1 MDSLPLPGFE
11 ESVATSCPTNHHE
24 DEERKHKM
32 PRGRRPK
39 AVPAPKKVERQEA
52 LKNRIVGLA
61 EELSGAGFAD
71 LLTELIPIKPV
82 AQEVIDQK
90 TSARIGHVEETLAVY
105 LQRTSIKDNLSQR
118 PPYDHIAD
126 PIYRRL
132 MRDFILGAQMPEVK
146 IAALRDLSGR
156 IKSLDES
163 SINYSIIDGLQRS
176 WCYSTTV
183 LLALHR
189 EKLVSDRCITVEA
202 WDYFRPFIE
211 KLGDPQAATRA
222 LLSRIIRYEIYYNID
237 LEGLLHYM
245 VTFNTAQRSMSLK
258 VQLEIMRRPLIDEIE
273 AAANIT
279 IFRDTQD
286 IEAQGKTQKPR
297 DQFAASDI
305 AVAAEAFITNNAQ
318 ASQKEIAEDLLE
330 KDSGYTTT
338 GVDVGDIADVIY
350 MLKRVAQDLHPLM
363 LLVYEDEPGKKFYFS
378 GGGTFLTGFAAACG
392 YVRRRNN
399 MKMLE
404 GALEKLILLLK
415 QESEDPFCLEEY
427 QELIKNITS
436 SRGKMMRRLVYDTFL
451 RFFLGTTTRLEWTD
465 AYRSLSLT

>member
-1 MDSLPLPGFE
+1 MDSLLPGLE
-11 ESVATSCPTNHHE
+11 ESADPLDLLNPIDKQE
-24 DEERKHKM
+24 KNKM

-39 AVPAPKKVERQEA
+39 AAPAPKKFERQEA
-52 LKNRIVGLA
+52 LKNRIVGLS
-61 EELSGAGFAD
+61 EELGKLGFTD
-71 LLTELIPIKPV
+71 LLIPLVPIKPV
-82 AQEVIDQK
+82 APEVTDEK
-90 TSARIGHVEETLAVY
+90 TSAQIGHVEETLAVY

-118 PPYDHIAD
+118 PPFDHIAD

-132 MRDFILGAQMPEVK
+132 MRDFIQGAQMPEVK
-146 IAALRDLSGR
+146 IAALRDLSQR
-156 IKSLDES
+156 IKSLDENG
-163 SINYSIIDGLQRS
+163 INYSIIDGLQRS

-189 EKLVSDRCITVEA
+189 EQLVADRCITVDA

-211 KLGDPQAATRA
+211 KLGDPETATRI
-222 LLSRIIRYEIYYNID
+222 LLGRTIRYEIYYNID

-245 VTFNTAQRSMSLK
+245 VTFNTAQRRMSLQ

-273 AAANIT
+273 AAAKIT
-279 IFRDTQD
+279 VFRDTHD
-286 IEAQGKTQKPR
+286 IEATGKTQKPR

-305 AVAAEAFITNNAQ
+305 AVSAEAFITNNAQ

-330 KDSGYTTT
+330 KDSGYTAT
-338 GVDVGDIADVIY
+338 GVDVGDIADVVN
-350 MLKRVAQDLHPLM
+350 MLRRLAQDIHPLM
-363 LLVYEDEPGKKFYFS
+363 LLVYDDEPGKKYYFS

-392 YVRRRNN
+392 YVRNRNN
-399 MKMLE
+399 MRMLDA
-404 GALEKLILLLK
+404 ALDKLIALLR
-415 QESEDPFCLEEY
+415 QPSEDPLGLDEY

>member
-1 MDSLPLPGFE
+1 MDSPLLPGLE
-11 ESVATSCPTNHHE
+11 ESVAPLDSDYPE
-24 DEERKHKM
+24 DLKARRRM

-39 AVPAPKKVERQEA
+39 AAPAPKKTERQEA
-52 LKNRIVGLA
+52 LKNRIVGLS
-61 EELSGAGFAD
+61 EELTHAGFAD
-71 LLTELIPIKPV
+71 LLIPLVPIKPV
-82 AQEVIDQK
+82 APEVIDQK
-90 TSARIGHVEETLAVY
+90 TEARIGHVEESLAIY

-118 PPYDHIAD
+118 PPFDHIAD

-132 MRDFILGAQMPEVK
+132 MRDFIIGAQMPEVK
-146 IAALRDLSGR
+146 IAALRDSSGR
-156 IKSLDES
+156 IESLDEAG
-163 SINYSIIDGLQRS
+163 ILYSIIDGLQRS
-176 WCYSTTV
+176 WCFSTTV

-189 EKLVSDRCITVEA
+189 DKLVSDRCITVEA

-211 KLGDPQAATRA
+211 KLGDPQTATRT

-273 AAANIT
+273 AAANIK

-286 IEAQGKTQKPR
+286 LEGSGRTQKPR

-318 ASQKEIAEDLLE
+318 ASHKEIAEDLLE
-330 KDSGYTTT
+330 KDSGYTAT
-338 GVDVGDIADVIY
+338 GVDVGDIKDVVD
-350 MLKRVAQDLHPLM
+350 MLKRVAQDIHPLM
-363 LLVYEDEPGKKFYFS
+363 LLVYEDEPGKKYYFS

-392 YVRRRNN
+392 YVRNRNN
-399 MKMLE
+399 TKMLE

-415 QESEDPFCLEEY
+415 QPSEDPFGLEEY

>member
-1 MDSLPLPGFE
+1 
-11 ESVATSCPTNHHE
+11 
-24 DEERKHKM
+24 
-32 PRGRRPK
+32 
-39 AVPAPKKVERQEA
+39 
-52 LKNRIVGLA
+52 
-61 EELSGAGFAD
+61 
-71 LLTELIPIKPV
+71 
-82 AQEVIDQK
+82 
-90 TSARIGHVEETLAVY
+90 VY

-118 PPYDHIAD
+118 PPFDHVTD

-132 MRDFILGAQMPEVK
+132 MRDFIQGAQMPEVR

-156 IKSLDES
+156 IKSLDEAG
-163 SINYSIIDGLQRS
+163 INYSIIDGLQRS

-183 LLALHR
+183 LIALHR
-189 EKLVSDRCITVEA
+189 DKLVTDRCITVEA

-211 KLGDPQAATRA
+211 KLGDPETAART
-222 LLSRIIRYEIYYNID
+222 LLSRTIRYEIYYNID

-245 VTFNTAQRSMSLK
+245 VTFNTAQRRMSLQ
-258 VQLEIMRRPLIDEIE
+258 VQLEIMRKPLIDEIE
-273 AAANIT
+273 AAASIKV
-279 IFRDTQD
+279 FRDAHD
-286 IEAQGKTQKPR
+286 IEATGKTQKPR

-318 ASQKEIAEDLLE
+318 TSQKEIAEDLLE
-330 KDSGYTTT
+330 KDSGYTAT
-338 GVDVGDIADVIY
+338 GVDFGDIADVVY
-350 MLKRVAQDLHPLM
+350 MLKRVGQDIHPLV
-363 LLVYEDEPGKKFYFS
+363 LLIYADEPGKKFYFS

-392 YVRRRNN
+392 YVRNRNN

-415 QESEDPFCLEEY
+415 QPNEDPLGLDEY

-465 AYRSLSLT
+465 AFRSLSLT

>member
-1 MDSLPLPGFE
+1 MESTLPDPEETTQAPLDLFEPGDHKE
-11 ESVATSCPTNHHE
+11 
-24 DEERKHKM
+24 KKM

-39 AVPAPKKVERQEA
+39 ATPPPKKVERQEA
-52 LKNRIVGLA
+52 LKNRIVGLS
-61 EELSGAGFAD
+61 EELAANGFND
-71 LLTELIPIKPV
+71 VLIPLVPIKPV
-82 AQEVIDQK
+82 APEVIDEK
-90 TSARIGHVEETLAVY
+90 TTARIGHAEETLAVY

-118 PPYDHIAD
+118 PPFDHIAD

-132 MRDFILGAQMPEVK
+132 MRDFIQGAQMPEVK

-189 EKLVSDRCITVEA
+189 ENLVTDRCITVEA

-211 KLGDPQAATRA
+211 KLGDPQAAART
-222 LLSRIIRYEIYYNID
+222 LLARTIRYEIYYNID

-245 VTFNTAQRSMSLK
+245 VTFNTAQRRMSLQ
-258 VQLEIMRRPLIDEIE
+258 VQLEIMRKPLIDEIE
-273 AAANIT
+273 SAASIKV
-279 IFRDTQD
+279 FRDTHD
-286 IEAQGKTQKPR
+286 VEATGKTQKPR

-318 ASQKEIAEDLLE
+318 TSQKEIAEELLE
-330 KDSGYTTT
+330 KDSGYTAT
-338 GVDVGDIADVIY
+338 GVDVGDIADVVY
-350 MLKRVAQDLHPLM
+350 MLKRVAQDIHPLM
-363 LLVYEDEPGKKFYFS
+363 LLVYQNEPGKKFYFS
-378 GGGTFLTGFAAACG
+378 GGGTFLTGFSAACG
-392 YVRRRNN
+392 YIRNRNN

-415 QESEDPFCLEEY
+415 QPSEDPLGLAEY
-427 QELIKNITS
+427 QELIKDITS

-451 RFFLGTTTRLEWTD
+451 RFFLGTTTRLEWMD

>member
-1 MDSLPLPGFE
+1 MESTLPDPE
-11 ESVATSCPTNHHE
+11 ETQSPLDLFDPHDKE
-24 DEERKHKM
+24 KKM

-39 AVPAPKKVERQEA
+39 ATPPPKKFERQEA
-52 LKNRIVGLA
+52 LKNRIVGLS
-61 EELSGAGFAD
+61 EELAANGFSD
-71 LLTELIPIKPV
+71 LLVPLVPIKPV
-82 AQEVIDQK
+82 APEVIDEK
-90 TSARIGHVEETLAVY
+90 TTARIGHAEETLAVY

-118 PPYDHIAD
+118 PPFDHIAD

-132 MRDFILGAQMPEVK
+132 MRDFIQGAQMPEVK

-156 IKSLDES
+156 IKSLDEPG
-163 SINYSIIDGLQRS
+163 INYSIIDGLQRS

-189 EKLVSDRCITVEA
+189 DKLVTDRCITVEA

-211 KLGDPQAATRA
+211 KLGDPQTAART
-222 LLSRIIRYEIYYNID
+222 LLARTIRYEIYYNID

-245 VTFNTAQRSMSLK
+245 VTFNTAQRRMSLQ
-258 VQLEIMRRPLIDEIE
+258 VQLEIMRKPLIDEIE
-273 AAANIT
+273 AAASIKV
-279 IFRDTQD
+279 FRDTQD
-286 IEAQGKTQKPR
+286 VEATGKTQKPR

-318 ASQKEIAEDLLE
+318 TSQKEIAEDLLE
-330 KDSGYTTT
+330 KDSGYTAT
-338 GVDVGDIADVIY
+338 GVDVGDIADVVY
-350 MLKRVAQDLHPLM
+350 MLKRVAQDIHPLM
-363 LLVYEDEPGKKFYFS
+363 LLVYQNEPGKKFYFS
-378 GGGTFLTGFAAACG
+378 GGGTFLTGFSAACG
-392 YVRRRNN
+392 YIRNRNN

-415 QESEDPFCLEEY
+415 QPSEDPLGLAGY
-427 QELIKNITS
+427 QELIKDITS

-451 RFFLGTTTRLEWTD
+451 RFFLGTTTRLEWMD

>member
-1 MDSLPLPGFE
+1 MDSFE
-11 ESVATSCPTNHHE
+11 QVTDESVAPVLIEPTKPGDKE
-24 DEERKHKM
+24 PKM
-32 PRGRRPK
+32 ARGRRPK
-39 AVPAPKKVERQEA
+39 ATPPPKKFERQEA
-52 LKNRIVGLA
+52 LKDRIVGLSEEVA
-61 EELSGAGFAD
+61 EIGFAD
-71 LLTELIPIKPV
+71 LLTPLVPIRPV
-82 AQEVIDQK
+82 ATEVIDEK
-90 TSARIGHVEETLAVY
+90 TTARIAHVEEPLAVY

-118 PPYDHIAD
+118 PPFDHIAD

-132 MRDFILGAQMPEVK
+132 MRDFIQGAQMPEVK

-156 IKSLDES
+156 IKSLDENG
-163 SINYSIIDGLQRS
+163 INYSIIDGLQRS

-189 EKLVSDRCITVEA
+189 EKLVTERCITVEA

-211 KLGDPQAATRA
+211 KLGDAQSAART
-222 LLSRIIRYEIYYNID
+222 LLSRTIRYEIYYNID

-245 VTFNTAQRSMSLK
+245 VTFNTAQRRMSLQ
-258 VQLEIMRRPLIDEIE
+258 VQLEIMRKPLIDEIE
-273 AAANIT
+273 SAARIK

-286 IEAQGKTQKPR
+286 IEATGKSQKPKE
-297 DQFAASDI
+297 QFAASDI

-318 ASQKEIAEDLLE
+318 ASHREIAEDLLE
-330 KDSGYTTT
+330 KDSGYTAT
-338 GVDVGDIADVIY
+338 GVDVGDIADVVN
-350 MLKRVAQDLHPLM
+350 MLRRVAQDIHPLM

-392 YVRRRNN
+392 YIRNRNN
-399 MKMLE
+399 MKMLD
-404 GALEKLILLLK
+404 GALEKLIVLLK
-415 QESEDPFCLEEY
+415 QPAEDPLALGEY

>member
-1 MDSLPLPGFE
+1 MESTLADPEETAQSPLDLFDPGNDKE
-11 ESVATSCPTNHHE
+11 
-24 DEERKHKM
+24 KKM

-39 AVPAPKKVERQEA
+39 ATPPPKKVERQEA
-52 LKNRIVGLA
+52 LKNRIVGLS
-61 EELSGAGFAD
+61 EELAANGFND
-71 LLTELIPIKPV
+71 VLIPLVPIKPV
-82 AQEVIDQK
+82 APEVIDEK
-90 TSARIGHVEETLAVY
+90 TTARIGHAEETLAVY

-118 PPYDHIAD
+118 PPFDHIAD

-132 MRDFILGAQMPEVK
+132 MRDFIQGAQMPEVK

-189 EKLVSDRCITVEA
+189 ENLVTDRCITVEA

-211 KLGDPQAATRA
+211 KLGDPQAAARI
-222 LLSRIIRYEIYYNID
+222 LLARTIRYEIYYNID

-245 VTFNTAQRSMSLK
+245 VTFNTAQRRMSLQ
-258 VQLEIMRRPLIDEIE
+258 VQLEIMRKPLIDEIE
-273 AAANIT
+273 SAASIKV
-279 IFRDTQD
+279 FRDTHD
-286 IEAQGKTQKPR
+286 VEATGKTQKPR

-318 ASQKEIAEDLLE
+318 TSQKEIAEELLE
-330 KDSGYTTT
+330 KDSGYTAT
-338 GVDVGDIADVIY
+338 GVDVGDIADVVY
-350 MLKRVAQDLHPLM
+350 MLKRVAQDIHPLM
-363 LLVYEDEPGKKFYFS
+363 LLVYQNEPGKKFYFS
-378 GGGTFLTGFAAACG
+378 GGGTFLTGFSAACG
-392 YVRRRNN
+392 YVRNRNN

-415 QESEDPFCLEEY
+415 QPSEDPLGLAEY
-427 QELIKNITS
+427 QELIKDITS

-451 RFFLGTTTRLEWTD
+451 RFFLGTTTRLEWMD

>member
-1 MDSLPLPGFE
+1 MDALLLPGLE
-11 ESVATSCPTNHHE
+11 ESVAPLDLDNPTDPKE
-24 DEERKHKM
+24 KTKM

-39 AVPAPKKVERQEA
+39 ATPAPKKFERQEA
-52 LKNRIVGLA
+52 LKNRIVALS
-61 EELSGAGFAD
+61 EELAGAGFAD
-71 LLTELIPIKPV
+71 LLTPLVPIQPV
-82 AQEVIDQK
+82 AAEVIDEK

-118 PPYDHIAD
+118 PPFDHIAD

-132 MRDFILGAQMPEVK
+132 MRDFIQGAQMPEVK

-156 IKSLDES
+156 IKSLDETG
-163 SINYSIIDGLQRS
+163 INYSIIDGLQRS

-189 EKLVSDRCITVEA
+189 EKLVTDRCITVEA
-202 WDYFRPFIE
+202 WDYFRPFVE
-211 KLGDPQAATRA
+211 KLGDPDTAART
-222 LLSRIIRYEIYYNID
+222 LLGRTIRYEIYYNID

-245 VTFNTAQRSMSLK
+245 VTFNTAQRRMSLQ
-258 VQLEIMRRPLIDEIE
+258 VQLEIMRKPLIDEIE
-273 AAANIT
+273 AAASIKV
-279 IFRDTQD
+279 FRDTHD
-286 IEAQGKTQKPR
+286 IETTGKIQKPR

-318 ASQKEIAEDLLE
+318 ASQKEVAEDLLE
-330 KDSGYTTT
+330 KDSGYTST
-338 GVDVGDIADVIY
+338 GVDVGDIADVVY
-350 MLKRVAQDLHPLM
+350 MLKRVAQDIHPLM
-363 LLVYEDEPGKKFYFS
+363 LLVYADEPGKKYYFS
-378 GGGTFLTGFAAACG
+378 GGGTFLTGFTAACG
-392 YVRRRNN
+392 YVRNRNN

-415 QESEDPFCLEEY
+415 QPNEDPLGLEEY

-436 SRGKMMRRLVYDTFL
+436 SRGKMMRRLVYDTYL

>member
-1 MDSLPLPGFE
+1 MSSLLLPGLE
-11 ESVATSCPTNHHE
+11 ESTAPLDPLNPE
-24 DEERKHKM
+24 DQENKKM

-39 AVPAPKKVERQEA
+39 ATPAPKKVERQEA
-52 LKNRIVGLA
+52 LKDRIVGLS
-61 EELSGAGFAD
+61 EELAGSGFGD
-71 LLTELIPIKPV
+71 LLTQLVPIKPV
-82 AQEVIDQK
+82 APDVVDEK
-90 TSARIGHVEETLAVY
+90 TSAQIGHVEEPLAVY
-105 LQRTSIKDNLSQR
+105 LQRTSVKDNLSQR
-118 PPYDHIAD
+118 PPFDHIAD

-132 MRDFILGAQMPEVK
+132 MRDFIQGAQMPEVK
-146 IAALRDLSGR
+146 IAALGDLSGR
-156 IKSLDES
+156 IKSLDADG
-163 SINYSIIDGLQRS
+163 INYSIIDGLQRS

-189 EKLVSDRCITVEA
+189 EKLVTDRCITVEA

-211 KLGDPQAATRA
+211 KLGDPQAATRT
-222 LLSRIIRYEIYYNID
+222 LLSRTIRYEIYYNID

-273 AAANIT
+273 AAASIK

-286 IEAQGKTQKPR
+286 IEGTGRTQKPR

-330 KDSGYTTT
+330 KDSGYTAT
-338 GVDVGDIADVIY
+338 GVDVGDIADVVY
-350 MLKRVAQDLHPLM
+350 MLKRVAQDIHPLM
-363 LLVYEDEPGKKFYFS
+363 LLVYQDEPGKKFYFS

-392 YVRRRNN
+392 YVRNRNN

-404 GALEKLILLLK
+404 GALEKLILLLR
-415 QESEDPFCLEEY
+415 QPSEDPFGLEEY

>member
-1 MDSLPLPGFE
+1 MEAVLATTE
-11 ESVATSCPTNHHE
+11 EDCLSDDLANGVHQKET
-24 DEERKHKM
+24 KM

-39 AVPAPKKVERQEA
+39 AVPAPKKFERQEA
-52 LKNRIVGLA
+52 LKNRIVGLS
-61 EELSGAGFAD
+61 EELVSLEFTD
-71 LLTELIPIKPV
+71 MLTPLVPIKPV
-82 AQEVIDQK
+82 APEVIDEK
-90 TSARIGHVEETLAVY
+90 TNARIAHVEEPLAAY

-118 PPYDHIAD
+118 PPFDHIAD

-132 MRDFILGAQMPEVK
+132 MRDFIQGAQMPEVK
-146 IAALRDLSGR
+146 IAALRDLSQR
-156 IKSLDES
+156 IKSLDETA
-163 SINYSIIDGLQRS
+163 INYSIIDGLQRS

-189 EKLVSDRCITVEA
+189 EKLINDRCITIEA

-211 KLGDPQAATRA
+211 KLGDHETATRT
-222 LLSRIIRYEIYYNID
+222 LLGRTIRYEIYYNID

-245 VTFNTAQRSMSLK
+245 VTFNTAQRRMSLQ

-273 AAANIT
+273 AAASIK
-279 IFRDTQD
+279 IFRDTHD
-286 IEAQGKTQKPR
+286 IEATGKSQKPR

-330 KDSGYTTT
+330 NDSGYTAT
-338 GVDVGDIADVIY
+338 GVDVGDIADVVN
-350 MLKRVAQDLHPLM
+350 MLRRLAQDIHPLM
-363 LLVYEDEPGKKFYFS
+363 LLVYADDPGKRYYFS

-392 YVRRRNN
+392 YVRNRNN
-399 MKMLE
+399 MKMLD
-404 GALEKLILLLK
+404 GALERLIALLK
-415 QESEDPFCLEEY
+415 QPSEDPFGLDEY

-436 SRGKMMRRLVYDTFL
+436 SRGKMMRRLIYDTFL

>member
-1 MDSLPLPGFE
+1 METALAAAEDSPLLPDLLTLVTE
-11 ESVATSCPTNHHE
+11 KET
-24 DEERKHKM
+24 RM
-32 PRGRRPK
+32 PRGRRQK
-39 AVPAPKKVERQEA
+39 AAPAPKKFERQEA
-52 LKNRIVGLA
+52 LKNRIVGLS
-61 EELSGAGFAD
+61 EELGTLNFTD
-71 LLTELIPIKPV
+71 LLTPLVPIKPV
-82 AQEVIDQK
+82 APEVVDQK
-90 TSARIGHVEETLAVY
+90 TSASIGHVEETLAVY
-105 LQRTSIKDNLSQR
+105 LQRTSVKDNLSQR
-118 PPYDHIAD
+118 PPFDHIAD

-156 IKSLDES
+156 VKSLDEAD
-163 SINYSIIDGLQRS
+163 INYSIIDGLQRS

-189 EKLVSDRCITVEA
+189 EKLVADRCITVEA

-211 KLGDPQAATRA
+211 KLGDAETAART
-222 LLSRIIRYEIYYNID
+222 LLGRTIRYEIYYNID

-245 VTFNTAQRSMSLK
+245 VTFNTAQRRMSLQ

-273 AAANIT
+273 AAAKIKV
-279 IFRDTQD
+279 FRDTID
-286 IEAQGKTQKPR
+286 IEATGKTQKPK

-330 KDSGYTTT
+330 KDSGYMST
-338 GVDVGDIADVIY
+338 GVDVGDIADVVN
-350 MLKRVAQDLHPLM
+350 MLRRVAQDIHPLM
-363 LLVYEDEPGKKFYFS
+363 LLVYADEPGKKFYFS
-378 GGGTFLTGFAAACG
+378 GGGTFLTGFTAACG
-392 YVRRRNN
+392 YVRNRNN
-399 MKMLE
+399 MKMLD
-404 GALEKLILLLK
+404 GALEKLISLLK
-415 QESEDPFCLEEY
+415 QQNEDPLGLDEY

-436 SRGKMMRRLVYDTFL
+436 SRGKMLRRLVYDTFL

>member
-1 MDSLPLPGFE
+1 LLDDLLNQVTQKE
-11 ESVATSCPTNHHE
+11 T
-24 DEERKHKM
+24 KM
-32 PRGRRPK
+32 PRGRRQK
-39 AVPAPKKVERQEA
+39 AAPAPKKFERQEA
-52 LKNRIVGLA
+52 LKNRIVGLS
-61 EELSGAGFAD
+61 EELGTLGFTD
-71 LLTELIPIKPV
+71 LLTPLVPIKPV
-82 AQEVIDQK
+82 APEVVDQK
-90 TSARIGHVEETLAVY
+90 TSASIGHVEETLAVY
-105 LQRTSIKDNLSQR
+105 LQRTSVKDNLSQR
-118 PPYDHIAD
+118 PPFDHIAD

-146 IAALRDLSGR
+146 IAALRDLSVR

-163 SINYSIIDGLQRS
+163 DINYSIIDGLQRS

-189 EKLVSDRCITVEA
+189 EKLVADRCITVEA

-211 KLGDPQAATRA
+211 KLGDADAAART
-222 LLSRIIRYEIYYNID
+222 LLGRTIRYEIYYNID

-245 VTFNTAQRSMSLK
+245 VTFNTAQRRMSLQ

-273 AAANIT
+273 AAAKIKV
-279 IFRDTQD
+279 FRDTID
-286 IEAQGKTQKPR
+286 IEATGKTQKPK

-330 KDSGYTTT
+330 KDSGYMST
-338 GVDVGDIADVIY
+338 GVDVGDIADVVN
-350 MLKRVAQDLHPLM
+350 MLRRVAQDIHPLM
-363 LLVYEDEPGKKFYFS
+363 LLVYADEPGKKFYFS
-378 GGGTFLTGFAAACG
+378 GGGTFLTGFTAACG
-392 YVRRRNN
+392 YVRNRNN
-399 MKMLE
+399 MKMLD
-404 GALEKLILLLK
+404 GALEKLISLLK
-415 QESEDPFCLEEY
+415 QQNEDPLSLDEY

-436 SRGKMMRRLVYDTFL
+436 SRGKMLRRLVYDTFL

>member
-1 MDSLPLPGFE
+1 MESTLADPEGTQSPLDLLNPG
-11 ESVATSCPTNHHE
+11 
-24 DEERKHKM
+24 DEEKKM

-39 AVPAPKKVERQEA
+39 ATPPPKKFERQEA
-52 LKNRIVGLA
+52 LKNRIVALS
-61 EELSGAGFAD
+61 EELAANGFND
-71 LLTELIPIKPV
+71 LLTPLVPIKPV
-82 AQEVIDQK
+82 APEVVDEK
-90 TSARIGHVEETLAVY
+90 TTARIGHAEETLAVY

-118 PPYDHIAD
+118 PPFDHIAD

-132 MRDFILGAQMPEVK
+132 MRDFIQGAQMPEVK

-156 IKSLDES
+156 IKSLGES
-163 SINYSIIDGLQRS
+163 DINYSIIDGLQRS

-211 KLGDPQAATRA
+211 KLGDPQAAARI
-222 LLSRIIRYEIYYNID
+222 LLARTIRYEIYYNID

-245 VTFNTAQRSMSLK
+245 VTFNTAQRRMSLQ
-258 VQLEIMRRPLIDEIE
+258 VQLEIMRKPLIDEIE
-273 AAANIT
+273 AAANIKV
-279 IFRDTQD
+279 FRDSLD
-286 IEAQGKTQKPR
+286 VEATGKTQKPR

-318 ASQKEIAEDLLE
+318 TSQKEIAEDLLE
-330 KDSGYTTT
+330 KDSGYTAT
-338 GVDVGDIADVIY
+338 GVDVGDIADVVY
-350 MLKRVAQDLHPLM
+350 MLKRVAQDIHPLM
-363 LLVYEDEPGKKFYFS
+363 LLVYQNEPGKKFYFS
-378 GGGTFLTGFAAACG
+378 GGGTFLTGFTAACG
-392 YVRRRNN
+392 YIRNRNN

-415 QESEDPFCLEEY
+415 LPSEDPLGLAEY
-427 QELIKNITS
+427 QELIKDIKS

-451 RFFLGTTTRLEWTD
+451 RFFLGTTTRLEWMD